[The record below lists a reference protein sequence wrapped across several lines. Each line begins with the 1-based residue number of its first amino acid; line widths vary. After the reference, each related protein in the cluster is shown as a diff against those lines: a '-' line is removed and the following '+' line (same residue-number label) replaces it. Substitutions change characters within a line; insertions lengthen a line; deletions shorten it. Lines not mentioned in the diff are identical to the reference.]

1 MMSLS
6 RCLQSS
12 SLLVLLALAGAC
24 SRETPEAKRD
34 RFLQIGKKQLEK
46 HDYAAAL
53 IQFKNA
59 AQAKPKDAEP
69 YYQLGLTSLGQGDL
83 RSALLY
89 LKHANQLD
97 PKHGGAQLKIAELE
111 SSTNDQELLDDAES
125 RVKSVLALAP
135 DNANALNTLAVT
147 EYRLGRPVDAEAYL
161 REALQKAPTN
171 IRSYSNLAAID
182 VRRKDF
188 EGAEKILKQAVE
200 AAPKSPD
207 SWLALGR
214 FYVFTRRL
222 PEAEV
227 QFQKAVE
234 LTSSSQGGRALMDL
248 GRVQNASGKT
258 DDAEKTFRKLSLF
271 PDAEYK
277 PVHATFLWQQGKTDL
292 AIAEFMALAKK
303 DPKNRD
309 ARTRLIA
316 AYLQLDK
323 SSEAERILTE
333 ALKKNQR
340 DADALLQ
347 RSEVYLGE
355 GNVGKAQADVMEV
368 LRFKPDDAAAH
379 YLFAKALHALGA
391 EFQRRQELSESLRLN
406 PSLLRVRI
414 ELAEALIEARS
425 SKIALDVLDAA
436 PPDQKHLLPILAM
449 RNWALISSGD
459 AGGARK
465 GIDEALAQSKAPE
478 FMFQDGILK
487 LNQRNMTGAR
497 VALEE
502 VLQKSPGDQRAVQAL
517 ADSYFAEKKYAAG
530 IAKIKEHVA
539 KQPNSTLLQAYL
551 GQILLIDGD
560 NAGARAAFLAAKKT
574 NPSFQPA
581 DVGLAML
588 DARENKLDSARQIL
602 HGLMDGPKPNS
613 LAAVRLG
620 GIELSAQNYPAAI
633 AAFRKA
639 VDLRPN
645 DWVPANELARC
656 LDTVGQPDEALKYA
670 QKAKELAPGSPYT
683 VDALGWALYNKG
695 MYSAAIKELDSLSKG
710 QLPEARYHLAMAY
723 FQAGDVASGRATLIT
738 ALKMDPQNPA
748 AKLAEKVAADASA
761 VALER

>member
-1 MMSLS
+1 VLGANDRVRAGVIGTGRQGRDDLEDMARQPDAEIVALCDVYQPNLDEAQRS
-6 RCLQSS
+6 LQSVQSLQLLKLGSEAAKS
-12 SLLVLLALAGAC
+12 SAAKPDVYKDFRQVLDRKDIDVVIVGAPDHWHALPTVEACKAGKDVYVEKPIC
-24 SRETPEAKRD
+24 TVIEE
-34 RFLQIGKKQLEK
+34 GKKMVQ
-46 HDYAAAL
+46 AARKYNRVV
-53 IQFKNA
+53 QVGT
-59 AQAKPKDAEP
+59 Q
-69 YYQLGLTSLGQGDL
+69 Q
-83 RSALLY
+83 RSGI
-89 LKHANQLD
+89 H
-97 PKHGGAQLKIAELE
+97 
-111 SSTNDQELLDDAES
+111 
-125 RVKSVLALAP
+125 
-135 DNANALNTLAVT
+135 
-147 EYRLGRPVDAEAYL
+147 
-161 REALQKAPTN
+161 
-171 IRSYSNLAAID
+171 
-182 VRRKDF
+182 
-188 EGAEKILKQAVE
+188 
-200 AAPKSPD
+200 
-207 SWLALGR
+207 
-214 FYVFTRRL
+214 
-222 PEAEV
+222 
-227 QFQKAVE
+227 FQKAVE